1 MNMKWLSIGN
11 AAESLP
17 AHKSISYFETTATI
31 FYRSNGVW
39 QITDAM
45 GNPGQVMYDMPES
58 GNISDVGAPML
69 VREGVFVAIPI
80 GKKYSH
86 IEIVKKTDSM
96 IDSNQDILPVPE
108 PTLETEEPHYI
119 KNDNIYNS
127 NSIYPAVDAE
137 FAGVENI
144 MGVNCVHLFIYPMH
158 YNPADR
164 TVALTSDLEVQ
175 IHFEDDKAGITGT
188 TTKVSSYNKM
198 SSNLILGYDEVVKP
212 LLSESNSV
220 LPSLLIITTDELAYS
235 MRIYEGKRKFLY
247 DVDLVLTSDIYAQ
260 YPNLSKDEA
269 IRTFLDARYQIDNIS
284 YVVLGGDVDQIPTHK
299 DSEGFASDSYY
310 CTDGTTVLP
319 RFVLSRFPARNR
331 EELNGQ
337 TDIAT
342 YYDRFY
348 DEYKRHT
355 AVFTSYNDSS
365 RGYEQCKEAIAANA
379 ENVFAVIKRYDGK
392 YKKAEVINAIESGV
406 SFINYR
412 GHGSNT
418 RWSASNGLKNEDV
431 ENLDVGNDTPI
442 VLSIACDNN
451 NIYVPECF
459 GACWIRKYK
468 AVAFLGAS
476 TDSYTYVNHYFDKY
490 LWEAILVQKLSI
502 IGDIYLW
509 ATLKLYQ
516 NDDSTYSQMNIR
528 EYLVLGDILADY
540 LDDDSTRDKT

>member
-1 MNMKWLSIGN
+1 MSMKWLSIGN
-11 AAESLP
+11 RIQSQP
-17 AHKSISYFETTATI
+17 AHKSISYADTAATI
-31 FYRSNGVW
+31 IYRSNGVW

-69 VREGVFVAIPI
+69 VREGVFIAIPN
-80 GKKYSH
+80 GKKYSR

-96 IDSNQDILPVPE
+96 IDSNQDILPIPE

-119 KNDNIYNS
+119 KNETIYSS

-137 FAGVENI
+137 LVCIENI
-144 MGVNCVHLFIYPMH
+144 LGVNCVHLYIYPMH
-158 YNPADR
+158 YNPIDR
-164 TVALTSDLEVQ
+164 TVTLTSDLEVK
-175 IHFEDDKAGITGT
+175 IHFEDDKAGTTGT
-188 TTKVSSYNKM
+188 TTKASFYNQM
-198 SSNLILGYDEVVKP
+198 SSNLILGYDEIVKP
-212 LLSESNSV
+212 QSSESNSV
-220 LPSLLIITTDELAYS
+220 LPSLLIITTDELEYS

-247 DVDLVLTSDIYAQ
+247 DVDLVLTTDIYAQ

-284 YVVLGGDVDQIPTHK
+284 YVVLGGDIDQIPTHK

-310 CTDGTTVLP
+310 CTDGTTVVP

-337 TDIAT
+337 TDIAA
-342 YYDRFY
+342 YYNRFY
-348 DEYKRHT
+348 DEYKRHR
-355 AVFTSYNDSS
+355 AVFTSYDDSK
-365 RGYEQCKEAIAANA
+365 RGYEDCKEKIAAKA
-379 ENVFAVIKRYDGK
+379 DGVLAVIKCYDGK
-392 YKKAEVINAIESGV
+392 YKKAEVINAIESGI
-406 SFINYR
+406 SFVNYR

-418 RWSASNGLKNEDV
+418 SWSASNGLKNGDV
-431 ENLDVGNDTPI
+431 ENLDVGKDTPI
-442 VLSIACDNN
+442 VLSIACNNN

-476 TDSYTYVNHYFDKY
+476 APSYTYVNHYFDKY
-490 LWEAILVQKLSI
+490 LWEAILDQKLSI
-502 IGDIYLW
+502 LGDIYLW

-516 NDDSTYSQMNIR
+516 NDHSMYSEKNIR

-540 LDDDSTRDKT
+540 LDDDSTRK